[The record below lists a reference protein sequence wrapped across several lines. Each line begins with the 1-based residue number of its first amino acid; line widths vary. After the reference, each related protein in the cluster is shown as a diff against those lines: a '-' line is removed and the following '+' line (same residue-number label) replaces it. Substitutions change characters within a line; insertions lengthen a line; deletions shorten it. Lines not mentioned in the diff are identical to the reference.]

1 MSLPFEKGMIA
12 MGYYDQ
18 DDQGQSRYR
27 KEKGKGGYLLSSLVG
42 VIIGALIVLLV
53 VPNIGGILSKNT
65 TQDKQETATA
75 IPNKNNVQGKN
86 VSLNVTTDV
95 TNAVSKAEK
104 AVVGIANIQSQG
116 FWSQDGISGSQ
127 GKGRSTEQ
135 ETGSGSGVIYKK
147 ANGKAYIV
155 TNNHVVEGADQL
167 EVTLSNGTKLPAKL
181 LGSDIWTDLAVVEV
195 DGSKVSTIAQFGDSS
210 KLKLGEPVIAIGNP
224 LGEQFAGS
232 VTQGIVS
239 GINRTV
245 PVDINNDG
253 VEDWQAEVIQTD
265 AAINPGNSG
274 GALINIDGQVV
285 GINSMKI
292 AQEAVEGIGF
302 SIPINYVEPIITK
315 LEKFGKITR
324 PSMGVTL
331 QNVSDIPAYHQQET
345 LHLPKDVTDGVMIE
359 SVDPKS
365 PAENAGLKE
374 LDVIIKLDG
383 HKVSDV
389 LELRKYLYDK
399 KKPGDT
405 MKVTFY
411 RNGNLKEVTVKLSNE
426 SRM

>member
-1 MSLPFEKGMIA
+1 MID
-12 MGYYDQ
+12 MGYYDS
-18 DDQGQSRYR
+18 DDQEKSRYR
-27 KEKGKGGYLLSSLVG
+27 KERGKGGYLLSSLIG
-42 VIIGALIVLLV
+42 VIIGALLVLLV
-53 VPNIGGILSKNT
+53 VPNISGKLSNNQDNQEAT
-65 TQDKQETATA
+65 TAFT
-75 IPNKNNVQGKN
+75 NKNNVQGKN

-95 TNAVSKAEK
+95 TKAVNNAEK
-104 AVVGIANIQSQG
+104 AVVGISNIQSQG
-116 FWSQDGISGSQ
+116 FWTQDGSIGGQGKSGS
-127 GKGRSTEQ
+127 SEQ
-135 ETGSGSGVIYKK
+135 EAGSGSGVIYKK

-167 EVTLSNGTKLPAKL
+167 EVTLSDGTKLPAKL
-181 LGSDIWTDLAVVEV
+181 LGSDVWTDLAVVEV
-195 DGSKVSTIAQFGDSS
+195 DGSKVSTVAQFGDSD

-239 GINRTV
+239 GVNRTV
-245 PVDINNDG
+245 PMDINNDG

-274 GALINIDGQVV
+274 GALINIAGQVI

-302 SIPINYVEPIITK
+302 SIPIKYVEPIITQ

-324 PSMGVTL
+324 PSIGVTL
-331 QNVSDIPAYHQQET
+331 QDVSDIPAYHQQET

-359 SVDPKS
+359 SVVRNS
-365 PAENAGLKE
+365 PAEAAGLKE
-374 LDVIIKLDG
+374 LDVITKLDG
-383 HKVSDV
+383 HKVSDI

-405 MKVTFY
+405 MKITFY
-411 RNGNLKEVTVKLSNE
+411 RSGKLKEVSVKLSNE

>member
-1 MSLPFEKGMIA
+1 
-12 MGYYDQ
+12 MGYYDS
-18 DDQGQSRYR
+18 DDQEKSRYR
-27 KEKGKGGYLLSSLVG
+27 KERGKGGYLLSSLIG
-42 VIIGALIVLLV
+42 VIIGALLVLLV
-53 VPNIGGILSKNT
+53 VPNISGKLSNNQDNQEAT
-65 TQDKQETATA
+65 TAFT
-75 IPNKNNVQGKN
+75 NKNNVQGKN

-95 TNAVSKAEK
+95 TKAVNNAEK
-104 AVVGIANIQSQG
+104 AVVGISNIQSQG
-116 FWSQDGISGSQ
+116 FWTQDGSIGGQGKSGS
-127 GKGRSTEQ
+127 SEQ
-135 ETGSGSGVIYKK
+135 EAGSGSGVIYKK

-167 EVTLSNGTKLPAKL
+167 EVTLSDGTKLPAKL
-181 LGSDIWTDLAVVEV
+181 LGSDVWTDLAVVEV
-195 DGSKVSTIAQFGDSS
+195 DGSKVSTVAQFGDSD

-239 GINRTV
+239 GVNRTV
-245 PVDINNDG
+245 PMDINNDG

-274 GALINIDGQVV
+274 GALINIAGQVI

-302 SIPINYVEPIITK
+302 SIPIKYVEPIITQ

-324 PSMGVTL
+324 PSIGVTL
-331 QNVSDIPAYHQQET
+331 QDVSDIPAYHQQET

-359 SVDPKS
+359 SVVRNS
-365 PAENAGLKE
+365 PAEAAGLKE
-374 LDVIIKLDG
+374 LDVITKLDG
-383 HKVSDV
+383 HKVSDI

-405 MKVTFY
+405 MKITFY
-411 RNGNLKEVTVKLSNE
+411 RSGKLKEVSVKLSNE